1 VAIRNS
7 PSSILLIRCRS
18 QSGVDA
24 ARRRAL
30 GFAIGVLLASP
41 LAASADVALELY
53 TSASAFVE
61 RVVGV
66 RVVDFDDVDT
76 LADPDAFTAFASDRY
91 LASHGISIAGT
102 AGQYASRGFGYPA
115 DYVAVSSPNVY
126 APGPPAAFGAPPG
139 SGGRDT
145 DVTFRVERSAAAVSG
160 FGVWFIDA
168 DFPGVGAS
176 SFTIYD
182 TVGDELG
189 TTGTVSG
196 PNASQLFVGVVAV
209 DTGSQQPT
217 PAIARVHIVNG
228 SGWPDVDANEGVVLD
243 DLTFPAPVPVPEP
256 DASPLAAA
264 AALWL
269 RARRG
274 SMLRSNARASV

>member
-1 VAIRNS
+1 VGFA
-7 PSSILLIRCRS
+7 C
-18 QSGVDA
+18 A
-24 ARRRAL
+24 ARSI
-30 GFAIGVLLASP
+30 GFAIGVSLVAP
-41 LAASADVALELY
+41 LAASADFALEFY
-53 TSASAFVE
+53 TSATAFAE
-61 RVVGV
+61 RVGGV
-66 RVVDFDDVDT
+66 RVVDFDDVGT
-76 LADPDAFTAFASDRY
+76 LADPNAFTAFTSDRY
-91 LASHGISIAGT
+91 LESHGVSITGT
-102 AGQYASRGFGYPA
+102 EGQYASQGFGYPG
-115 DYVAVSSPNVY
+115 DYLAVSPNAY
-126 APGPPAAFGAPPG
+126 APGPTASSGALTG

-145 DVTFRVERSAAAVSG
+145 DVRFGAEGTDAAVSG

-182 TVGDELG
+182 ALGGEIG

-209 DTGSQQPT
+209 DTGSLQPT

-228 SGWPDVDANEGVVLD
+228 SGWPGVDANEGVVLD

-256 DASPLAAA
+256 DASPLAVA

-269 RARRG
+269 RARR
-274 SMLRSNARASV
+274 RSHSISLGGGAPM